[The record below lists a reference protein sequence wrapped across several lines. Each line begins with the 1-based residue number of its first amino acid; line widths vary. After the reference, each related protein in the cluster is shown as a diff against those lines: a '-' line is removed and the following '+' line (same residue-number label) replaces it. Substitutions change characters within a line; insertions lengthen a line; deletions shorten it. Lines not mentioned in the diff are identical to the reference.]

1 MPLLFANGTWWLCC
15 EWVCVCC
22 LVHGSVL
29 EGEEPPVYCD
39 GLVVAGVNSS
49 MGFNFSDGSPVSSAY
64 ANDSECYFLLQGD
77 QGTRVSMD
85 LQRFSLEE
93 EFDTLSVSVWLA
105 LWRDVRAAVHADVL
119 VACMVVYRSLSQ
131 VYDGDSIFDDV
142 LYRFSG
148 DRYLPD
154 VISSNSSMLVRFL
167 SDHTIASTGFTSTAS
182 GEWSCCVAW
191 HGVVYA

>member
-22 LVHGSVL
+22 LAHGSVL

-64 ANDSECYFLLQGD
+64 ANDSECYFLLQSD

-85 LQRFSLEE
+85 LQAVFVGRRIRY
-93 EFDTLSVSVWLA
+93 SVGKCM
-105 LWRDVRAAVHADVL
+105 
-119 VACMVVYRSLSQ
+119 ACFVE
-131 VYDGDSIFDDV
+131 GC
-142 LYRFSG
+142 
-148 DRYLPD
+148 
-154 VISSNSSMLVRFL
+154 
-167 SDHTIASTGFTSTAS
+167 TC
-182 GEWSCCVAW
+182 SCSC
-191 HGVVYA
+191 